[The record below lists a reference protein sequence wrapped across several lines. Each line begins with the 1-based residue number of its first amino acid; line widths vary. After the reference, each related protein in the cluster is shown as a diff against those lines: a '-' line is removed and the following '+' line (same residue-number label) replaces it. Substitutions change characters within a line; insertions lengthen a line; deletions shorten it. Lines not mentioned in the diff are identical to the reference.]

1 MSNLRTFLV
10 QTRTKQ
16 AELAKRVGVSCGYM
30 SELVKG
36 DKTPGL
42 ELAVRIEDATG
53 GAVPARSWV
62 APLPLPE
69 SPPQQDVA

>member
-1 MSNLRTFLV
+1 MSNLRTFLA

-62 APLPLPE
+62 ASLPSPE
-69 SPPQQDVA
+69 ATPQQDVA

>member
-1 MSNLRTFLV
+1 MSNLRTFLT
-10 QTRTKQ
+10 QTKTKQ

-42 ELAVRIEDATG
+42 ELAVKIEDATG
-53 GAVPARSWV
+53 GAVKARSWV
-62 APLPLPE
+62 MPAE
-69 SPPQQDVA
+69 AQADQKGAA

>member
-1 MSNLRTFLV
+1 
-10 QTRTKQ
+10 
-16 AELAKRVGVSCGYM
+16 M

-42 ELAVRIEDATG
+42 ELAVKIEDATG

-62 APLPLPE
+62 ALPPVAEDPE
-69 SPPQQDVA
+69 KDVA

>member
-1 MSNLRTFLV
+1 MSQLRTFLS

-16 AELAKRVGVSCGYM
+16 AELAKRLGVSCGYM

-42 ELAVRIEDATG
+42 ELAVKIEDATG

-62 APLPLPE
+62 APLPAPDAPSE
-69 SPPQQDVA
+69 KDVA

>member
-1 MSNLRTFLV
+1 MSQLRTYLT
-10 QTRTKQ
+10 QTKTKQ
-16 AELAKRVGVSCGYM
+16 AVLAKLVGVSCGYM

-42 ELAVRIEDATG
+42 ELAVKIEDATG

-62 APLPLPE
+62 ALPPVAEDPE
-69 SPPQQDVA
+69 KDVA